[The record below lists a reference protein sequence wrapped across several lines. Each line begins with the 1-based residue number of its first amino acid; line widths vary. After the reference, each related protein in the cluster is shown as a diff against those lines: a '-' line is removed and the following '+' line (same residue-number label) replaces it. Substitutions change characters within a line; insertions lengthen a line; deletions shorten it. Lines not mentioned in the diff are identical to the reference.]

1 MKFKNYLIGFSFFIM
16 LTVVVSAAD
25 FDKNKLV
32 LRTFVANTQLA
43 TKALLGNELNLNE
56 EMSENSQKAYFL
68 VIQTKNDTGFIV
80 WGQIAA
86 RIPGVHKEYYLTLL
100 STKNARGEMWTTTI
114 VDLGGLAK
122 GRSGSV
128 VESRWKKMEYK

>member
-1 MKFKNYLIGFSFFIM
+1 MRIKNYIIVFSFFIL
-16 LTVVVSAAD
+16 LTVSGSAAD

-43 TKALLGNELNLNE
+43 IKALSGGELNLNE
-56 EMSENSQKAYFL
+56 EMSSDSQKAYFL

-80 WGQIAA
+80 WGQIASK
-86 RIPGVHKEYYLTLL
+86 IPGVHKEYVVTLL
-100 STKNARGEMWTTTI
+100 SAKSGRGEIWTTTI

-128 VESRWKKMEYK
+128 VESRWKKMDYK